1 MLESLTGADFEA
13 HLNEVFTVTLEDG
26 QVYPLTLLRVT
37 ERSQPYWP
45 GGRLPFNLLFQNPRK
60 DAYLPQRTYQLA
72 HPHMGAFEL
81 FIVPVGANDA
91 GMLYE
96 IIFS

>member
-1 MLESLTGADFEA
+1 MLDSLTGADFEA
-13 HLNEVFTVTLEDG
+13 HLNEVFTITLEDG

-37 ERSQPYWP
+37 ERSEPYLP
-45 GGRLPFNLLFQNPRK
+45 GARRPFNLLFQNPRK
-60 DAYLPQRTYQLA
+60 DSYLPQRIYRLE
-72 HPHMGAFEL
+72 HPQMGALEL
-81 FIVPVGANDA
+81 FIVPLGSDQH